1 MAAGSD
7 DAIRLRELARRVLS
21 REFDADEA
29 RTLTG
34 YLDEQRRRMAAGEI
48 DATKLAGDD
57 AGEDTGERAVWM
69 LAARAV
75 MNLDE
80 AIVKR

>member
-1 MAAGSD
+1 M
-7 DAIRLRELARRVLS
+7 
-21 REFDADEA
+21 
-29 RTLTG
+29 
-34 YLDEQRRRMAAGEI
+34 
-48 DATKLAGDD
+48 LAGGDTAD
-57 AGEDTGERAVWM
+57 AAERAVWM

>member
-1 MAAGSD
+1 V
-7 DAIRLRELARRVLS
+7 LARQ
-21 REFDADEA
+21 FDADETAALTAFLA
-29 RTLTG
+29 R
-34 YLDEQRRRMAAGEI
+34 QRERLAAGAL
-48 DATKLAGDD
+48 DAQTIAGGEGSD
-57 AGEDTGERAVWM
+57 AAERAVWT

>member
-1 MAAGSD
+1 
-7 DAIRLRELARRVLS
+7 
-21 REFDADEA
+21 
-29 RTLTG
+29 
-34 YLDEQRRRMAAGEI
+34 MAAGEI

-57 AGEDTGERAVWM
+57 AGDDAGERAVWM